1 MGRHKLDSRRYT
13 CVYEN
18 DDGACK
24 ALIKALLLVAV
35 LETPLDFVANVVNP
49 VKIEARKRSGK
60 GKKGRRRGGN
70 GLR

>member
-1 MGRHKLDSRRYT
+1 M
-13 CVYEN
+13 
-18 DDGACK
+18 
-24 ALIKALLLVAV
+24 IKALLLVAV
-35 LETPLDFVANVVNP
+35 LETPLDFLAIVVDP